1 MFRMVEMQLLP
12 GKKLQDITDSVAD
25 VVQKLNFRS
34 GLCNVYS
41 KHTTLGVRIF
51 EAEPLLLVDTLNTLE
66 RFAPKDGVYAHD
78 NIDCRDVPPDEPI
91 NGHSHIKSLLVNTSE
106 TIPVLN
112 NVLQLGRWQRLLAF
126 ELDTP
131 KDRRIIVSCMGEFT
145 A

>member
-12 GKKLQDITDSVAD
+12 GKKLQDVTDSVQD
-25 VVQKLNFRS
+25 VVAKLGFKA

-41 KHTTLGVRIF
+41 KHTTLGIRLY
-51 EAEPLLLVDTLNTLE
+51 EAEPLLLVDTLNALE
-66 RFAPKDGVYAHD
+66 RFAPQTGTYAHD

-112 NVLQLGRWQRLLAF
+112 NTLQLGRWQRLLAF